1 MSDRRVVLAQE
12 LHDGIAQD
20 LVGLGFSI
28 DSLISTSHDQT
39 AKESLRQLRFLV
51 TELIDKVR
59 LEIHQLR
66 TANDLISKTDE
77 TDSSYELLRVLAEI
91 LRNVTEHA
99 HASHLSIQITDKAFV
114 ERSLRSA
121 NVNKAVQ
128 FIRKGYYCLDP
139 DASPEKLVF
148 NRTVTLKDTWAKE
161 QNK

>member
-1 MSDRRVVLAQE
+1 MSDRRVTLAQE

-28 DSLISTSHDQT
+28 DSLISTSRDQT

-66 TANDLISKTDE
+66 TANDLISKTDQ

-99 HASHLSIQITDKAFV
+99 RASHLSIQITDNGIGGAQSKDGSFGLV
-114 ERSLRSA
+114 GIQERIG
-121 NVNKAVQ
+121 NIGGV
-128 FIRKGYYCLDP
+128 IRIDSGQLGTKISIELP
-139 DASPEKLVF
+139 LE
-148 NRTVTLKDTWAKE
+148 R
-161 QNK
+161 

>member
-1 MSDRRVVLAQE
+1 MSDRRVTLAQE

-28 DSLISTSHDQT
+28 DSLISTSRDQA

-99 HASHLSIQITDKAFV
+99 RASHLSIQITDNGIGGAQSKDGGFGLV
-114 ERSLRSA
+114 GIQERIG
-121 NVNKAVQ
+121 NIGGD
-128 FIRKGYYCLDP
+128 IRIDSGQLGTKISIELP
-139 DASPEKLVF
+139 LE
-148 NRTVTLKDTWAKE
+148 R
-161 QNK
+161 

>member
-39 AKESLRQLRFLV
+39 AKESLRQLRFSV

-66 TANDLISKTDE
+66 TAADLISATSEKDF
-77 TDSSYELLRVLAEI
+77 SYELLRVLSEI
-91 LRNVTEHA
+91 FRNVQEHA
-99 HASHLSIQITDKAFV
+99 HASHLSIQITDNGIGGAQSKEGSFGLTGIR
-114 ERSLRSA
+114 ERIVSIGGD
-121 NVNKAVQ
+121 
-128 FIRKGYYCLDP
+128 IRIDSGQLGTKISIELP
-139 DASPEKLVF
+139 LE
-148 NRTVTLKDTWAKE
+148 R
-161 QNK
+161 

>member
-1 MSDRRVVLAQE
+1 MSDRRVTLAQE

-28 DSLISTSHDQT
+28 DSLISTSRDQA

-99 HASHLSIQITDKAFV
+99 RASHLSIQITDNGIGGAQSKDGSFGLV
-114 ERSLRSA
+114 GIQERIG
-121 NVNKAVQ
+121 NIGGD
-128 FIRKGYYCLDP
+128 IRIDSGQLGTKISIELP
-139 DASPEKLVF
+139 LE
-148 NRTVTLKDTWAKE
+148 R
-161 QNK
+161 